1 MRFKTG
7 EHTGESN
14 SKWRP
19 LKVRFW
25 EKVNKAGPT
34 VRPELGPCW
43 LWTGSQRGKEYG
55 AVSYEGK
62 MESAHR
68 VAWFLETGEWPKP
81 QACHKCD
88 TKLCVRFTHLFE
100 GTNKDNQHDKAL
112 KGRASTQ
119 QGEQCGAA
127 KLTAIDVMYIRR
139 YLQAGVTGIELA
151 RTYGVSTGTIS
162 HIKRGRIW
170 RSV

>member
-1 MRFKTG
+1 MK
-7 EHTGESN
+7 S
-14 SKWRP
+14 RP
-19 LKVRFW
+19 LVERFW
-25 EKVNKAGPT
+25 EKVNKDGPT

-55 AVSYEGK
+55 AIHYEGK

-68 VAWFLETGEWPKP
+68 VAWFLETGEWPTP

-88 TKLCVRFTHLFE
+88 TKLCVRFSHLFE
-100 GTNKDNQHDKAL
+100 GTNKDNQQDKAR

-127 KLTAIDVMYIRR
+127 KLTTANVLSIR
-139 YLQAGVTGIELA
+139 LGLAAGITGAWLA
-151 RTYGVSTGTIS
+151 RFYGVSPCITS
-162 HIKRGRIW
+162 RIKRGLIW